1 MNSEQWTV
9 GVGWT
14 GRVGGAGGVVGWGG
28 EAMASEQQQ
37 PAQQRRPLAAVLEEC
52 APMLVAY
59 SGGVD
64 SAYLAYAA
72 RQAAPGG
79 VLALIA
85 DSPSLP
91 RSALAAALAFAAAHD
106 IPCETLA
113 TQELDNPEYRRN
125 DPNRCYFCKDELF
138 GRMAEELRR
147 RPGFRTLVYGVNA
160 DDQLDFRPGHRA
172 ADAHGV
178 RAPLLEAGLGKAEI
192 RARAKAAGLAVWD
205 RPASACLA
213 SRVAYGTEVTA
224 EVLARI
230 ERGEEALYGLGFR
243 QVRVRYHQ
251 EIVRLEIARAELPRA
266 LDLAMADRLV
276 EIFKALGFR
285 YVTLDLQGYR
295 SGSLNEILPVL

>member
-1 MNSEQWTV
+1 
-9 GVGWT
+9 
-14 GRVGGAGGVVGWGG
+14 
-28 EAMASEQQQ
+28 
-37 PAQQRRPLAAVLEEC
+37 
-52 APMLVAY
+52 MLVAY

-91 RSALAAALAFAAAHD
+91 RTALAAALAFARAHD

-113 TQELDNPEYRRN
+113 TQELENPDYRRN

-138 GRMAEELRR
+138 GRMAEELRQ

-160 DDQLDFRPGHRA
+160 DDTLDFRPGHRA
-172 ADAHGV
+172 AGEHGV

-192 RARAKAAGLAVWD
+192 RARAQAAGLEVWD
-205 RPASACLA
+205 RPAAACLA
-213 SRVAYGTEVTA
+213 SRVAYGTEVTPA
-224 EVLARI
+224 VLARI
-230 ERGEEALYGLGFR
+230 EQGEEALYGLGFR

-266 LDLAMADRLV
+266 LDLAMADRLAA
-276 EIFKALGFR
+276 IFKKLGFR
-285 YVTLDLQGYR
+285 YVTLDLEGYR
-295 SGSLNEILPVL
+295 SGSLNEILPLL